1 MNRRFELGCQLARRL
16 NWPGI
21 GLLKCAALTLP
32 VVLWL
37 APLCHQSMAQQ
48 KKTAASNA
56 SSEAAM
62 TPEEASKVEA
72 VITTDLGVIRF
83 EFRPDKA
90 PRHVQQ
96 FIKLARAGFYD
107 GSAFFRVV
115 QRGLIQGGDPLVK
128 DPNTPR
134 ERWGSGALNQI
145 ADEFSDL
152 KHLRGT
158 ISTVRIPGQP
168 NSGGAQ
174 FFICASPQPQLDGQF
189 SAFGQVTEGIDVV
202 ERISV
207 APASADQLVTA
218 PIKILSLKIEPKKAE
233 PFKDATVDQLRRDV
247 LLRTTFGDI
256 TLEMDPSLAP
266 EHVRNFLKLVD
277 AGWYDHTA
285 FHRVVPGFVIQ
296 GGIGS
301 TRAGGVGHPADRW
314 VRKLKGEFSK
324 VNHIRGVLSMARG
337 DDPDSAD
344 TSFFIVLGRAPHLD
358 AKYTVFG
365 KVVDGID
372 VLDEIEK
379 VARDGER
386 PRQRVELIEAA
397 IKP

>member
-1 MNRRFELGCQLARRL
+1 MAQTQSHTVTKSRRRFD
-16 NWPGI
+16 PTVSSV
-21 GLLKCAALTLP
+21 ALTFL

-37 APLCHQSMAQQ
+37 APVRQQSLAQQ
-48 KKTAASNA
+48 KKAAATNPA
-56 SSEAAM
+56 TEATV
-62 TPEEASKVEA
+62 TPEEAFRLEA
-72 VITTDLGVIRF
+72 VIATDLGVIRF

-96 FIKLARAGFYD
+96 FVKLARAGFYD
-107 GSAFFRVV
+107 GSAFFRVI

-189 SAFGQVTEGIDVV
+189 SAFGEVTEGIDVV
-202 ERISV
+202 ERISL
-207 APASADQLVTA
+207 APADSNQLVTA

-233 PFKDATVDQLRRDV
+233 PFKDASVDQLRRDV

-266 EHVRNFLKLVD
+266 EHVRNFLKLVET
-277 AGWYDHTA
+277 GWYDHTA

-296 GGIGS
+296 GGVGS
-301 TRAGGVGHPADRW
+301 TRAGGVNHPADRW

-337 DDPDSAD
+337 DDPNSAD
-344 TSFFIVLGRAPHLD
+344 TSFFIVVGRAPHLD
-358 AKYTVFG
+358 GKYTIFG

-386 PRQRVELIEAA
+386 PRQRIELIEAA